1 MLPSRPGVV
10 PLSVHVQW
18 KAVFFLY
25 DRRTQTEGMVRDHGT
40 VRQGPEVRI
49 LPRDLCPRQ
58 TRLHEGRKVDQ
69 VGRKKPGQEN
79 ELRMHRKR
87 KLRVELRIRRHVP
100 ITRDLLDRAY
110 DAKKKY
116 EADLLAKR
124 ALKEAEQKK
133 QEKQEEEKNMLAEK
147 TKKISEIEEDIETCK
162 VNISVA
168 NDNSTYKS

>member
-1 MLPSRPGVV
+1 METQVILWAIKRAIKMLPSRPGVV

-49 LPRDLCPRQ
+49 LPRDLCPGQ

-69 VGRKKPGQEN
+69 VGRKKPRQEN
-79 ELRMHRKR
+79 ELRVHRKR

-100 ITRDLLDRAY
+100 ITRDQIAIF
-110 DAKKKY
+110 
-116 EADLLAKR
+116 
-124 ALKEAEQKK
+124 
-133 QEKQEEEKNMLAEK
+133 
-147 TKKISEIEEDIETCK
+147 TKKWAMLDLGTFFICASE
-162 VNISVA
+162 NF
-168 NDNSTYKS
+168 